1 MTAFD
6 LLKAFLKGIDLKT
19 ILIILLVI
27 MVGAFLLFNRNG
39 PGSNAVDL
47 DFLKKQHKEEVRE
60 VEDANKELEAKI
72 SDYMEIIENNNK
84 TIAAKDAENRKLAE
98 ETERR
103 RKKVNQL
110 KKELEEIDQQ
120 FENMDEDELLGW
132 VRNFLKSRGI
142 KE

>member
-19 ILIILLVI
+19 ILIILLVV

-39 PGSNAVDL
+39 PGSNAVEL
-47 DFLKKQHKEEVRE
+47 DFLKTQHKQEMKE
-60 VEDANKELEAKI
+60 VEDANKELENKI
-72 SDYMEIIENNNK
+72 ADYMGIIEENNK
-84 TIAAKDAENRKLAE
+84 TIAAKNAENIKLKE

-103 RKKVNQL
+103 KRKVNQL
-110 KKELEEIDQQ
+110 KQELKEIDKQ
-120 FENMDEDELLGW
+120 FENMNEDELLDW
-132 VRNFLKSRGI
+132 VKAFLKSRGI

>member
-6 LLKAFLKGIDLKT
+6 LIKAFLKGIDLKT

-47 DFLKKQHKEEVRE
+47 DFLKKQHKQEMKE

-72 SDYMEIIENNNK
+72 ADYMGIIDKNNRV
-84 TIAAKDAENRKLAE
+84 IAAKDAENRELKE

-110 KKELEEIDQQ
+110 KKELEAIDEQ
-120 FENMDEDELLGW
+120 FENMDEDELLDW
-132 VRNFLKSRGI
+132 VRTFLKSRGI